1 MPVAAKSGRSIL
13 NTLKKT
19 FHYFLSPTTAFTVS
33 SISSNVQ
40 SNGGH
45 LWKKG
50 CCGFMQ
56 DIFTMRLPKSNFS
69 EKSPISRC
77 ASFRFFI
84 LSSSLRSSSFD
95 FLTSYK
101 KSIVCIIA
109 PLHTAI
115 VPRAV
120 SFVKSSGPAPGFLLS
135 RTGLLPAGRNQSEIF
150 QYAFQLRIP
159 ESPVVVP
166 FTFTVMVIQVRAI
179 RFHKLLKIH
188 IQTVKRVL

>member
-1 MPVAAKSGRSIL
+1 MSVKNRTAVRAFASKYGKAKYTFPGNFFFISRRSIWIKNESIKMPVAAESGRSIL

-56 DIFTMRLPKSNFS
+56 DIFTMRLSKSNFS

-101 KSIVCIIA
+101 KSIVQEW
-109 PLHTAI
+109 
-115 VPRAV
+115 
-120 SFVKSSGPAPGFLLS
+120 SF
-135 RTGLLPAGRNQSEIF
+135 
-150 QYAFQLRIP
+150 
-159 ESPVVVP
+159 SPSL
-166 FTFTVMVIQVRAI
+166 Q
-179 RFHKLLKIH
+179 
-188 IQTVKRVL
+188 